1 MVIGSAYEYFSNSRM
16 IKVRVHQ
23 PRHAGG
29 SARLLGRA
37 RLKPRR
43 TSSRSFTLV
52 TTYTVIARYRS
63 FVVYV
68 CTWICVCMRA
78 GSFIH
83 VAVFARTCTC
93 TGAALTRTHAR
104 RRRFAWSSPS
114 TTTTRTVKPDDGDDG
129 CE

>member
-1 MVIGSAYEYFSNSRM
+1 MVIVMMIGSAREYFFNLRI

-29 SARLLGRA
+29 PVRLLGRA

-52 TTYTVIARYRS
+52 TTYTVIARYHS

-68 CTWICVCMRA
+68 CMRVYA
-78 GSFIH
+78 RRFIH
-83 VAVFARTCTC
+83 
-93 TGAALTRTHAR
+93 LR
-104 RRRFAWSSPS
+104 RRIRAYVHVHGSA
-114 TTTTRTVKPDDGDDG
+114 R
-129 CE
+129 